1 MTERYARDPDPGLA
15 DRIAAWLFPSLY
27 PDPPEGQVVPSA
39 RVSPAPSRRPS
50 PNSRLSCDRA
60 PRFP

>member
-27 PDPPEGQVVPSA
+27 PDPPEGQVVIGPCLA
-39 RVSPAPSRRPS
+39 RAEQAPKSE
-50 PNSRLSCDRA
+50 LEA
-60 PRFP
+60 EL

>member
-27 PDPPEGQVVPSA
+27 PDPPEGQVVLGPCLTRA
-39 RVSPAPSRRPS
+39 EQAPKPE
-50 PNSRLSCDRA
+50 LEA
-60 PRFP
+60 EL